1 MPAVSVR
8 ASRLWLAS
16 ILLVYLLLASAYAAY
31 TPAWQAPDEPAHY
44 NYIRY
49 IAEHGTLPE
58 LKPGDYPAGYLEE
71 IKAARFARPYS
82 IDPIRYESHQ
92 PPLYY
97 LLATPVF
104 LLGRAVGME
113 TPLLP
118 LRLFSVALSLFS
130 LLVAYRLVRVL
141 TPNRPMIALGTVAF
155 MAFLPMRLAVT
166 GAVNNDVLVELLLGL
181 AVWQAVVMGRD
192 GWNTRRSLLL
202 GFTVGLALLT
212 KLQAYVAAPLAFF
225 AWAWAAGTARRAHR
239 PLLPLIRQGALVLVL
254 ALLLVSPWLA
264 RNAAIYGPCDLL
276 GMVRHDAVAGGQM
289 TTAALLAERGA
300 LGALRRLLQ
309 TTFQSF
315 WGQFGW
321 MGVPLHPRVY
331 KALAACTALALLG
344 VLDSARLLWGA
355 ARDSRRAYQMMLLA
369 AWGVLTVAGFL
380 WYNLQYVQHQGRYL
394 LPALPVWALLF
405 TCGMQRLYAH
415 APRWVL
421 GVLGVA
427 ALGLLILATV
437 SRDLKGYALLLVVAS
452 AALVVVGHSVERRW
466 LSVPLPGTYLALAG
480 FAAWCLTVLVPALT
494 P

>member
-166 GAVNNDVLVELLLGL
+166 GAVNNDVLVALTAAGVHRGPGAPDQAASLCRRPTGVLRLG
-181 AVWQAVVMGRD
+181 MGSGDRPPRASPAAAAHST
-192 GWNTRRSLLL
+192 GRARP
-202 GFTVGLALLT
+202 GVGLA
-212 KLQAYVAAPLAFF
+212 
-225 AWAWAAGTARRAHR
+225 AG
-239 PLLPLIRQGALVLVL
+239 V
-254 ALLLVSPWLA
+254 
-264 RNAAIYGPCDLL
+264 
-276 GMVRHDAVAGGQM
+276 
-289 TTAALLAERGA
+289 
-300 LGALRRLLQ
+300 
-309 TTFQSF
+309 
-315 WGQFGW
+315 
-321 MGVPLHPRVY
+321 
-331 KALAACTALALLG
+331 
-344 VLDSARLLWGA
+344 
-355 ARDSRRAYQMMLLA
+355 
-369 AWGVLTVAGFL
+369 
-380 WYNLQYVQHQGRYL
+380 
-394 LPALPVWALLF
+394 
-405 TCGMQRLYAH
+405 
-415 APRWVL
+415 
-421 GVLGVA
+421 
-427 ALGLLILATV
+427 
-437 SRDLKGYALLLVVAS
+437 
-452 AALVVVGHSVERRW
+452 
-466 LSVPLPGTYLALAG
+466 ALAG
-480 FAAWCLTVLVPALT
+480 A
-494 P
+494 